1 MVVRCTVNDGGE
13 DGVRQPVRRGRRR
26 GLVML
31 VSLLAVAAM
40 GVVIAAA
47 ASTTDAPASVAV
59 PAAATVTVPTGGD
72 AARPD
77 ISGGAR
83 GPLDGTGSP
92 VVEDTTPWPPPPADP
107 TVAVTTAVAEAEAA
121 GVHQAVVI
129 MNRTTGTILTQ
140 LNADQPFPALSLVK
154 LMIAADVLSGADPDA
169 ATNLDDAPAG
179 SVAPDG
185 ADGSDEP
192 GGPATVGS
200 DDPAGPVASG
210 SVEPAGA
217 DPAIGALVREMIVW
231 SDDVTASNLYELA
244 GGDAMV
250 DRITR
255 RYALTGTTPT
265 PDGVYWGN
273 VQTTAADM
281 ASLLNQMLADPG
293 TASVIAPAMLAT
305 SAYAEDGF
313 DQRIGMRTVPAAGS
327 KQGWGCCLSGVVGI
341 HSIGFTTDR
350 IVVVLSAAAPD
361 DDTLSDQDGLALQA
375 DPGAQGSIAAVTATV
390 HAALGGP
397 TS

>member
-1 MVVRCTVNDGGE
+1 M
-13 DGVRQPVRRGRRR
+13 RRGHRR

-31 VSLLAVAAM
+31 ASLLTIGAVA
-40 GVVIAAA
+40 VVIDATV
-47 ASTTDAPASVAV
+47 STTDKPASGAV
-59 PAAATVTVPTGGD
+59 WAAATVTVPAGD
-72 AARPD
+72 TAQLN
-77 ISGGAR
+77 ISGGVRAP
-83 GPLDGTGSP
+83 GDDTGDDTGNP
-92 VVEDTTPWPPPPADP
+92 VVEDTTPWPPPPVDP
-107 TVAVTTAVAEAEAA
+107 TEAVTTAVADAEAA

-129 MNRTTGTILTQ
+129 LDRTTGTILTQ
-140 LNADQPFPALSLVK
+140 FNADQPFPMLSLVK

-179 SVAPDG
+179 SVA
-185 ADGSDEP
+185 ADGPTD
-192 GGPATVGS
+192 S
-200 DDPAGPVASG
+200 DDPGGPVASG
-210 SVEPAGA
+210 SVDPAGA
-217 DPAIGALVREMIVW
+217 DPAIRALVREMIVR
-231 SDDVTASNLYELA
+231 SDDVTADSFYEQA

-265 PDGVYWGN
+265 PDGMYWGN

-281 ASLLNQMLADPG
+281 ASLLNQTLADPG

-305 SAYAEDGF
+305 SAYAQDGV

-341 HSIGFTTDR
+341 HSVGFTPDR

-361 DDTLSDQDGLALQA
+361 DDSLSDQDGLALQA
-375 DPGAQGSIAAVTATV
+375 DPGAQASIAAVTATV

-397 TS
+397 PS

>member
-1 MVVRCTVNDGGE
+1 MNVGE
-13 DGVRQPVRRGRRR
+13 RMRRGHRQ

-31 VSLLAVAAM
+31 SSLLAIGIVA
-40 GVVIAAA
+40 VVIGTS
-47 ASTTDAPASVAV
+47 ASRPTTTDPRAS
-59 PAAATVTVPTGGD
+59 AAGSAGVTVTVPPGGTAKLD
-72 AARPD
+72 VTD
-77 ISGGAR
+77 GAR
-83 GPLDGTGSP
+83 APNDVTGVSHGADSAAGIGDG

-107 TVAVTTAVAEAEAA
+107 TPAVTTAVAQADAS

-129 MNRTTGTILTQ
+129 MNRATGTILTQ

-154 LMIAADVLSGADPDA
+154 LMIAADVLNGADPTA
-169 ATNLDDAPAG
+169 ATNLDSTGAPAG
-179 SVAPDG
+179 TVAADG
-185 ADGSDEP
+185 AGGSNDP
-192 GGPATVGS
+192 GGPVT
-200 DDPAGPVASG
+200 SG
-210 SVEPAGA
+210 SVDPAGA
-217 DPAIGALVREMIVW
+217 DPAIRAMVREMIIR
-231 SDDVTASNLYELA
+231 SDDVTASNLYEQA

-281 ASLLNQMLADPG
+281 ASLLNQILADPG

-305 SAYAEDGF
+305 SAYAQDGV

-341 HSIGFTTDR
+341 HSVGFTPDR
-350 IVVVLSAAAPD
+350 TVVVFSAAAPD
-361 DDTLSDQDGLALQA
+361 DDSLSEQDGLALQS
-375 DPGAQGSIAAVTATV
+375 DPGAQVSIAAVTATV
-390 HAALGGP
+390 RAALSGP
-397 TS
+397 AS

>member
-1 MVVRCTVNDGGE
+1 MVCHVQWRGE
-13 DGVRQPVRRGRRR
+13 DDVGERMRRGHRQ

-31 VSLLAVAAM
+31 SSLLAIGIVA
-40 GVVIAAA
+40 VVIGTS
-47 ASTTDAPASVAV
+47 ASRPATTDGRGAVAV
-59 PAAATVTVPTGGD
+59 SAGVTVTVPPAGAAQLDVTGVADGADSAAGIGD
-72 AARPD
+72 
-77 ISGGAR
+77 G
-83 GPLDGTGSP
+83 

-107 TVAVTTAVAEAEAA
+107 TPAVTTAVAEAEAA

-129 MNRTTGTILTQ
+129 MDRTAGTILTQ
-140 LNADQPFPALSLVK
+140 LNAEQPLPALSLVK

-179 SVAPDG
+179 SDASDG
-185 ADGSDEP
+185 PTNLDDP
-192 GGPATVGS
+192 GGQATVGS
-200 DDPAGPVASG
+200 VD
-210 SVEPAGA
+210 PAGA
-217 DPAIGALVREMIVW
+217 DPAIRALVGEMIAR
-231 SDDVTASNLYELA
+231 SDDVTASNLYEQA

-250 DRITR
+250 DRIAR

-281 ASLLNQMLADPG
+281 ASLLNQILADPG

-305 SAYAEDGF
+305 SAYAQDGV

-341 HSIGFTTDR
+341 HSVGFTADR

-361 DDTLSDQDGLALQA
+361 DDSLSDQDGLALQA
-375 DPGAQGSIAAVTATV
+375 DPGAQASITAVTATV
-390 HAALGGP
+390 YAALGGP
-397 TS
+397 TP